1 MKNYKQKVL
10 TPEPLTPKFNAPL
23 VTEYMVSKLITFS
36 PDDNITDV
44 IDSLLENRITGAP
57 VLNNQNQ
64 VVGLID
70 DKDCLKVLVESAY
83 HNMPIT
89 KSKVAHYMST
99 NMKSISD
106 KDTIVDAANIF
117 LSSYYKRLQVK
128 DDNGKLV
135 GQISR
140 RDILRAIKDMN
151 THF

>member
-10 TPEPLTPKFNAPL
+10 TSEPLTPKFNAPL

-44 IDSLLENRITGAP
+44 IDSLLENSITGAP
-57 VLNNQNQ
+57 VISSQNQ

-83 HNMPIT
+83 HNIPIT
-89 KSKVAHYMST
+89 RNKVAYYMSSD
-99 NMKSISD
+99 MKSISN

-117 LSSYYKRLQVK
+117 LRTYYKRLQVK
-128 DDNGKLV
+128 DENGKLV

-140 RDILRAIKDMN
+140 RDILRAIKDLN

>member
-10 TPEPLTPKFNAPL
+10 TPDPLTPKFTAPL

-36 PDDNITDV
+36 PDDSITDV

-89 KSKVAHYMST
+89 KSEVAHYMST

-117 LSSYYKRLQVK
+117 LNTYYKRLQVK
-128 DDNGKLV
+128 DDSGKLV

-151 THF
+151 FHF